1 MARKYFLSMLLVGP
15 ETTTTIP
22 EDVEEYDKEEL
33 VKEIR
38 LQKAMIK
45 KVYSRFMEK
54 IKELRLT
61 TFQQCRDNRI

>member
-61 TFQQCRDNRI
+61 TFQ

>member
-1 MARKYFLSMLLVGP
+1 MPLNSQSTCFGIGP

-22 EDVEEYDKEEL
+22 EDVEESEKEEL

-54 IKELRLT
+54 TKELRLT
-61 TFQQCRDNRI
+61 TFQ